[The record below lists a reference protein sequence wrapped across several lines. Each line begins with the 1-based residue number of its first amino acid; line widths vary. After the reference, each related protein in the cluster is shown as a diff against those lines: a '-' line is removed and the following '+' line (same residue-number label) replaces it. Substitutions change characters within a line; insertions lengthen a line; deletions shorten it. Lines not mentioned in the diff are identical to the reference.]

1 MIALPVEHIRDF
13 MNKLLL
19 TPSID
24 RFMVSEASITTFATF
39 SIDGLYHPEF
49 FEDEQIG
56 MPDPAA
62 ETQISWEHIRPFCL
76 SVIKGKRLPLSF
88 HFVLQLPRKEL
99 PAFLEKHGLTLTA
112 EDIFGLFLNIQYR
125 SEALTVT
132 TGSSMR
138 VFTGDRS
145 LDQAWDQTVR
155 SFLQEEELI

>member
-1 MIALPVEHIRDF
+1 MIALPVEHIREF

-19 TPSID
+19 TPSFD
-24 RFMVSEASITTFATF
+24 CFMVSEASITTFATF

-56 MPDPAA
+56 LPDPAA
-62 ETQISWEHIRPFCL
+62 ETQIGWDRIRPFCL

-99 PAFLEKHGLTLTA
+99 PAFLEKNDLSLAA
-112 EDIFGLFLNIQYR
+112 EDVFGLFLNVQYR

-132 TGSSMR
+132 TGSSLR

-155 SFLQEEELI
+155 SFLEKEGLI